1 MCLCVCVCL
10 LELFFHFFAA
20 PLVACTARISL
31 LNLWFS
37 KQTARGDGDGDGSDV
52 AATWPA
58 AIAIEV
64 AAELHEYSGKLL
76 NMIMAT
82 HTRTTTV

>member
-1 MCLCVCVCL
+1 M
-10 LELFFHFFAA
+10 AMA
-20 PLVACTARISL
+20 MG
-31 LNLWFS
+31 
-37 KQTARGDGDGDGSDV
+37 Q

-82 HTRTTTV
+82 HTHAYTQTL